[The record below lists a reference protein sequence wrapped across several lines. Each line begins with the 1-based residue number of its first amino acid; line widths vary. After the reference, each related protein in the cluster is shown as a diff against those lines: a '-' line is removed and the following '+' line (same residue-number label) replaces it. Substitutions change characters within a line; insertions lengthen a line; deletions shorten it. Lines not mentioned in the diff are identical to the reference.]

1 MKTKAWICGIAAAA
15 TGSGS
20 LAFAAPQTREDG
32 SGIAIAIFLA
42 FCALIVIGQLLPIF
56 RTRKA
61 EDEAAEV
68 ETAKADEA
76 EDGEQ
81 DGR

>member
-15 TGSGS
+15 TGSGT
-20 LAFAAPQTREDG
+20 LAFAAPQTRDDG

-42 FCALIVIGQLLPIF
+42 FCAVIVIGQLLPIF

-61 EDEAAEV
+61 EVEPAEV
-68 ETAKADEA
+68 EAAKADEA

>member
-15 TGSGS
+15 TGSGA

-56 RTRKA
+56 RTRKT
-61 EDEAAEV
+61 EDKAAEV
-68 ETAKADEA
+68 ETVKAES
-76 EDGEQ
+76 EENEQ
-81 DGR
+81 QVDR